1 MRISDWSS
9 DVCSSDLC
17 SQQDAPHRGTMGR
30 KRTTDHQR
38 CGNDLVLFGAR
49 NVNDALAI
57 TIIER
62 CDGNRFLQSIAE
74 RVHQGLAR
82 AGKRRRHEEACG
94 KRQKSCCEREAP
106 ALLSHI
112 AQLFERMKAA
122 DRKSTR
128 LNSSP

>member
-1 MRISDWSS
+1 
-9 DVCSSDLC
+9 
-17 SQQDAPHRGTMGR
+17 MGR

-94 KRQKSCCEREAP
+94 KRQKSRCEREAP

-112 AQLFERMKAA
+112 AQLFERIKAA
-122 DRKSTR
+122 TR
-128 LNSSP
+128 ARRSEEHTSELQSLMRNSYAVFCL

>member
-62 CDGNRFLQSIAE
+62 CDGNRFLQSIAA

-82 AGKRRRHEEACG
+82 AGKRRR
-94 KRQKSCCEREAP
+94 
-106 ALLSHI
+106 
-112 AQLFERMKAA
+112 
-122 DRKSTR
+122 DRKRVVWGKSVAVRVDLGGRRIIKKKNKMNKT
-128 LNSSP
+128 